1 MAETIPSF
9 HSILLDFFE
18 VCLQIHQLE
27 SQTDKQIQELI
38 SSGEFTSTQID
49 EINLSFEK
57 DFQKTKDKGGFILH
71 QLFFLSEREN
81 FYFFDC
87 PLQVYKDHY
96 KSRKKVFLKEN
107 LDAKEKDF
115 IAFELKNLKHPGCKR
130 ILEFPVKTMCKA
142 CSAKK
147 TELHANKLCKQ
158 IGKGS
163 GLMFVNNQTV
173 LVNYSILIP
182 TSAPWKYSTG
192 RKIAFLE
199 KKLIKLKN
207 KKKVA
212 DISPDK
218 VQENKL
224 TANQS
229 VLLLDQ
235 LGVFAL
241 PFFEKNSKNKQAEIL
256 CKLIGKH
263 TKNIKT
269 AIERLEKSPSSL
281 GAGYQRDMGIIQQF
295 LNELE

>member
-9 HSILLDFFE
+9 HSILLEFFE

-38 SSGEFTSTQID
+38 ASRELTSAHID
-49 EINLSFEK
+49 EINLAFEK
-57 DFQKTKDKGGFILH
+57 DFQRTKDKGGFLLH

-115 IAFELKNLKHPGCKR
+115 IACELKNLKHPGCKR

-147 TELHANKLCKQ
+147 AELHANKLCKQ

-163 GLMFVNNQTV
+163 GLMFLNNQTV
-173 LVNYSILIP
+173 LVNYSRLIP
-182 TSAPWKYSTG
+182 TVAPWKYSTG

-207 KKKVA
+207 KKKA
-212 DISPDK
+212 DLIPDTA
-218 VQENKL
+218 QENKL

-241 PFFEKNSKNKQAEIL
+241 PFFEKTSKNKQAEIL

-263 TKNIKT
+263 SKNIKT
-269 AIERLEKSPSSL
+269 AMERLDRSPSSL
-281 GAGYQRDMGIIQQF
+281 GAGYQRDMSIIQQF